1 MFAENNSV
9 QASSVE
15 RLPSPPRSTVV
26 SDELNMISASLR
38 EACPPES
45 TISFH
50 FNGKLRV
57 HIDVRKLED
66 VTSVE
71 AILPTLGASMFH
83 DIQRGQAPHH
93 SFFHRVSAMV
103 DR

>member
-1 MFAENNSV
+1 MFAGNNGV
-9 QASSVE
+9 KASRVA
-15 RLPSPPRSTVV
+15 RMPRQPRSNVV

-38 EACPPES
+38 EACPPEAN
-45 TISFH
+45 ISFH
-50 FNGKLRV
+50 FDGKLRV

-66 VTSVE
+66 VTRVE
-71 AILPTLGASMFH
+71 MILPTFGASMFH
-83 DIQRGQAPHH
+83 DIYRGQAPHH